1 MQLTD
6 DMVRVAAEALAK
18 RHFGRH
24 AEFANTSARY
34 QTQFL
39 YDARA
44 ALTAAL
50 AAMWRPMVEAPVD
63 DTQILAARDD
73 GRVMIFSGKILFR
86 IGLENQPTHLQFPA
100 IAWMP
105 LPSPPSKEGE

>member
-1 MQLTD
+1 MQVTD
-6 DMVRVAAEALAK
+6 AMVAKALEVWTDHDSINDDEAM
-18 RHFGRH
+18 
-24 AEFANTSARY
+24 
-34 QTQFL
+34 
-39 YDARA
+39 RA

-63 DTQILAARDD
+63 DTQILAATDD
-73 GRVMIFSGKILFR
+73 GRVMIFSGEILFR

-105 LPSPPSKEGE
+105 IPSPPKKEA